1 MIYLSFFQPDRIG
14 FLLYKGL
21 CVLRS
26 FAGFAKSPG
35 GEIPEVDLQLLFKA
49 SEQYLRV

>member
-1 MIYLSFFQPDRIG
+1 MIYF
-14 FLLYKGL
+14 LYKGL
-21 CVLRS
+21 CVLRT

-35 GEIPEVDLQLLFKA
+35 GEIPEVDLQFLFKA